1 MIEAKRL
8 KLEEGLHRL
17 CTALLPHLPR
27 AMDAMEY
34 VRAGEYGLA
43 LEMLSDWLVDV
54 EPEMSVSVDDLV
66 RFVELGESMEVQRAW
81 VNLLPLVD
89 SAEVRRLPEEIARMA
104 REFLR
109 SERGANPQRERWLR
123 RVEGVL
129 ERVEESPRGGSA

>member
-8 KLEEGLHRL
+8 KLEEDLQRL

-54 EPEMSVSVDDLV
+54 EPEMSLGVDVLM
-66 RFVELGESMEVQRAW
+66 RFVELGESMEVRRAW

-89 SAEVRRLPEEIARMA
+89 LAEVRRLPAETAPMA
-104 REFLR
+104 REVLR
-109 SERGANPQRERWLR
+109 SERAANPQRERWLR
-123 RVEGVL
+123 RVQGVL
-129 ERVEESPRGGSA
+129 ERIEVG